1 MKLIKGEEIPISG
14 VFDRLG
20 VAIEGSLQGGVGI
33 KEDIPMDIAFLLTF
47 ILVFYY
53 IVLIVVECIRM
64 YLRKHGDGEDEQYD
78 KFTKIFWGVVK
89 TVVLVISPVLITASV
104 YVLVSII
111 NVPNTEEVYYGNYEL
126 QGTITSIEDYS
137 DGLGENPNI
146 KVVGVDGVE
155 YEIYSSELE
164 GISTGESITIT
175 AGTRI
180 YDTRNRVSIT
190 NQEEII
196 RILEVN
202 GYEINKDSELDMES

>member
-14 VFDRLG
+14 VFDRVG
-20 VAIEGSLQGGVGI
+20 VAIESSLQGGVGLKEGVPMELAYWLTSVLALYFVILIII
-33 KEDIPMDIAFLLTF
+33 KCVKMF
-47 ILVFYY
+47 IRKFGGEE
-53 IVLIVVECIRM
+53 VER
-64 YLRKHGDGEDEQYD
+64 DD

-89 TVVLVISPVLITASV
+89 TVVLVIIPVLITASV
-104 YVLVSII
+104 YVLSSII
-111 NVPNTEEVYYGNYEL
+111 NVPNTEAVYYGNYEL
-126 QGTITSIEDYS
+126 QGTITSIEVYS
-137 DGLGENPNI
+137 DGLGVNPNI
-146 KVVGVDGVE
+146 KVVGVYGVE
-155 YEIYSSELE
+155 YELYSSELE

-190 NQEEII
+190 DQEEII

>member
-14 VFDRLG
+14 VFDRVG
-20 VAIEGSLQGGVGI
+20 VAIESSLQGGVGL
-33 KEDIPMDIAFLLTF
+33 KEDLPMELAFWLTY
-47 ILVFYY
+47 ILVFYFVILI
-53 IVLIVVECIRM
+53 IVKCVKMFIR
-64 YLRKHGDGEDEQYD
+64 KFFGDEDEQYD

-89 TVVLVISPVLITASV
+89 TVVFIISPVLITASV
-104 YVLVSII
+104 YVLISII

-126 QGTITSIEDYS
+126 QGTITSMEDYS
-137 DGLGENPNI
+137 DGLGDNPNI
-146 KVVGVDGVE
+146 KIVGIDGVE

-196 RILEVN
+196 SILEKN
-202 GYEINKDSELDMES
+202 GYEINKDSQLDTES

>member
-33 KEDIPMDIAFLLTF
+33 KEVIPIDIAFLLTF

-64 YLRKHGDGEDEQYD
+64 YIRKHGEDEQYD

-89 TVVLVISPVLITASV
+89 LVVLVISPVLITASV
-104 YVLVSII
+104 YVLISII
-111 NVPNTEEVYYGNYEL
+111 NVPNTEGVYYGNYEL
-126 QGTITSIEDYS
+126 QGTITSIEAYS
-137 DGLGENPNI
+137 DGLGVNPNI
-146 KVVGVDGVE
+146 KIVGVDGVE

-180 YDTRNRVSIT
+180 YDTRNKVSIT

>member
-14 VFDRLG
+14 VFDRVG
-20 VAIEGSLQGGVGI
+20 VSIESSLQGGVGL
-33 KEDIPMDIAFLLTF
+33 KEDVPMELAFLLTY
-47 ILVFYY
+47 ILVFYFV
-53 IVLIVVECIRM
+53 ILIVVKCVKM
-64 YLRKHGDGEDEQYD
+64 FLRKYGGGEVEQDD

-89 TVVLVISPVLITASV
+89 TVVFIIIPVLITASV
-104 YVLVSII
+104 YVLTSII

-137 DGLGENPNI
+137 DGRGVNPNI
-146 KVVGVDGVE
+146 KIVGVDGVE

-196 RILEVN
+196 SILEKN
-202 GYEINKDSELDMES
+202 GYEINKDSELDTEA